1 MEQPLASAVK
11 VEVVE
16 LLGQINDAWTLG
28 KLERLHELFHE
39 AIVIVGPDGTVMG
52 EGREVCVQSYADF
65 VARATVHGF
74 RWDEPVVHVWA
85 NAATCYSRYEI
96 DYEVEGVRK
105 KESGGDFF
113 LFVRV
118 GDEWRVAQRMVLPAS
133 SG

>member
-1 MEQPLASAVK
+1 MDQPLASAVR
-11 VEVVE
+11 VEIVE

-28 KLERLHELFHE
+28 KLDRLHDLFHDE
-39 AIVIVGPDGTVMG
+39 MVIMGPDGTVMG

-65 VARATVHGF
+65 ANRATVHGF

-85 NAATCYSRYEI
+85 GSATCHSRYEI
-96 DYEVEGVRK
+96 DYEVEGERK

-118 GDEWRVAQRMVLPAS
+118 GDGWRVAQRIVLP
-133 SG
+133 G